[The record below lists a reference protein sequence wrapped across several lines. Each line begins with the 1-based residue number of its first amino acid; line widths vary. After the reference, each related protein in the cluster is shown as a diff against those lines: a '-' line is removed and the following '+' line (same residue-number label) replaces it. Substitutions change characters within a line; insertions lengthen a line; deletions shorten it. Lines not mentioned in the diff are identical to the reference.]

1 MDSFYQKP
9 VSIMDDLNKCNTSD
23 THVDEVINKVFYCG
37 LNSAVSLTG
46 VLGNSLLLV
55 IFVHPSLLP
64 HKTLF
69 HSYLK
74 VGHHQSFKR
83 RSIRRFIIII
93 TEKAH
98 TIAFYTV
105 SVDVILERQHNYH
118 IRDTKANRSDRPLWP
133 LCRHPNFMSTYSG
146 LTFVQHSQCL
156 KSVLNVRALSTRR
169 RPQ

>member
-83 RSIRRFIIII
+83 RSIRRFII

-98 TIAFYTV
+98 TMAFYTV
-105 SVDVILERQHNYH
+105 SRC
-118 IRDTKANRSDRPLWP
+118 DTGTPTQLSYKGQVALKTLKLTDQTVPYGLYVCITISRPL
-133 LCRHPNFMSTYSG
+133 TVG
-146 LTFVQHSQCL
+146 
-156 KSVLNVRALSTRR
+156 
-169 RPQ
+169 